1 MYEIPRTVKHKE
13 TESRRVFPG
22 TGERGRRGRNGKL
35 LDTEFNCGMSKKFWR
50 WMMRTLAEQ
59 YEYTQCHRTAQLKM
73 VKVVDPLPNTS
84 LCAQNT
90 EGSNKPKRV
99 RSRERVTAE
108 LTPKTSPNS
117 LKGFSKASLKAG

>member
-1 MYEIPRTVKHKE
+1 
-13 TESRRVFPG
+13 
-22 TGERGRRGRNGKL
+22 
-35 LDTEFNCGMSKKFWR
+35 
-50 WMMRTLAEQ
+50 MMRTLAEQ